1 MLTMADGSINFPN
14 YFQIMFKKFENFIGE
29 LTEIEIAIIL
39 SVIFFVFILF
49 ISVMV
54 VIFECLIR
62 CRIKTIRKGK
72 KLSAETYF
80 KRSVK
85 MSQGMSKINTPE
97 FKHFEIELRRDSGR
111 SSLTGSKESGMD
123 SCFIEKCNMH
133 NESYPKHEVD
143 GISGGELV

>member
-14 YFQIMFKKFENFIGE
+14 YFEIMFKKFENFIGE

-49 ISVMV
+49 ISIMV

-72 KLSAETYF
+72 LSAETYF

-85 MSQGMSKINTPE
+85 MSQRMSKINTPE

-111 SSLTGSKESGMD
+111 SS
-123 SCFIEKCNMH
+123 FWIERKW
-133 NESYPKHEVD
+133 
-143 GISGGELV
+143 